1 MLRHRIGLGAVG
13 LSAIAAVASVAL
25 PAALAQSSARLTA
38 KQAALLGLPA
48 PAQAVSEEMVGALIV
63 KMRATG
69 SQLAQAQG
77 GAYVRS
83 LSHMAGVGVKGV
95 RAISDSTSH
104 VALDGPMTM
113 SQARA
118 VAARLASDPMVEY
131 AEPDV
136 AMRPFAAPT
145 TEPLF
150 ASQQWNLFPPASIY
164 PGNVVVPMGMP
175 ARTTSAPAAGA
186 ANLIA
191 AWDRTTGSD
200 TVVVAVVDT
209 GIVNHPDLNGNTVLV
224 PVYTAAGRFLAG
236 YDFVSSGALTLPA
249 NTVSGDGNGRDNNP
263 ADPGDAVSQADRAN
277 PLCNDNT
284 PNQGTAAAPSTWH
297 GSHSAGVVA
306 ATANNAAGIAGIGW
320 NVRILPVRA
329 LGRCG
334 GAMSDVA
341 DAILWSAGLTVTTAP
356 VPPETAVPANANPA
370 KVILI
375 GAGGKV
381 GVACSQTLQNAIDAA
396 VTAGSVVVAAAGNEG
411 SVTGISA
418 PANCNNVIAV
428 TAHAIN
434 GENATYS
441 NIDAPGGTQVTIS
454 AAGGG
459 SPGSLG
465 SSPGAPSGIDD
476 PAWDGY
482 YIWSTTPSGGG
493 APQLPLTYT
502 GRFGTSPAAA
512 QVAGVAALIKSA
524 VPAATPAQIK
534 SAIVTSARPFPDLT
548 LCAPGRDFAGR
559 CGAGMLDATRALQA
573 AGPPLVVTPP
583 ASVTVAVGG
592 TASFTVEAIG
602 AVSYQWV
609 RNGVAIAGATGP
621 TYTTPALAATDNNVA
636 FVVNMSNSFGGT
648 SSPAA
653 VVTVTSTAANSP
665 SGGGALPAWQ
675 LLLLSSLLLAARV
688 RVAYREQ

>member
-1 MLRHRIGLGAVG
+1 MLRQRIGLGAVG
-13 LSAIAAVASVAL
+13 LSAIAAIASVAL
-25 PAALAQSSARLTA
+25 PAAFAQSNVRMTA
-38 KQAALLGLPA
+38 KQASLLRLPA

-83 LSHMAGVGVKGV
+83 ASNMAGVGVKAV
-95 RAISDSTSH
+95 RQISDSSSH
-104 VALDGPMTM
+104 VALEAPMTL
-113 SQARA
+113 SEARA

-136 AMRPFAAPT
+136 AMRPFAAPN
-145 TEPLF
+145 EPDF
-150 ASQQWNLFPPASIY
+150 ALKQWNLFPPASVY
-164 PGNVVVPMGMP
+164 PGNVVVPVGQP

-186 ANLIA
+186 ANLID

-200 TVVVAVVDT
+200 TVVVAVIDT
-209 GIVNHPDLNGNTVLV
+209 GIVNHPDLNGLSVLT
-224 PVYTAAGRFLAG
+224 PTPYTAGGRFLAG
-236 YDFVSSGALTLPA
+236 FDFVSSDALGLPT
-249 NTVSGDGNGRDNNP
+249 NFVSNDATGRDNNP
-263 ADPGDAVSQADRAN
+263 ADPGDALQTADRQN

-284 PNQGTAAAPSTWH
+284 PNQGTAAAPNTWH
-297 GSHSAGVVA
+297 GTHTAGVVA
-306 ATANNAAGIAGIGW
+306 ATANNATGIAGIGW
-320 NVRILPVRA
+320 NVKILPVRA

-341 DAILWSAGLTVTTAP
+341 DAILWSAGLTVTTPP
-356 VPPETAVPANANPA
+356 VPPAPAPPVNANPA

-381 GVACSQTLQNAIDAA
+381 GVACSQTLQTAIDAA

-411 SVTGISA
+411 SLNGISA

-441 NIDAPGGTQVTIS
+441 NIDPPGGTQVSIS
-454 AAGGG
+454 APGGG
-459 SPGSLG
+459 SPASLG
-465 SSPGAPSGIDD
+465 FGSPMDD

-482 YIWSTTPSGGG
+482 YIWSTTPSGAG
-493 APQLPLTYT
+493 APALPLIYS
-502 GRFGTSPAAA
+502 GRIGTSAAAA

-524 VPAATPAQIK
+524 VPAVTPVQIK
-534 SAIVTSARPFPDLT
+534 SAIMTSARPFPANSS
-548 LCAPGRDFAGR
+548 CESPQIWRGR

-573 AGPPLVVTPP
+573 AGPPVVVTPP
-583 ASVTVAVGG
+583 VGVTVAAGG

-602 AVSYQWV
+602 VVSYQWT
-609 RNGVAIAGATGP
+609 RAGAAIAGADGP
-621 TYTTPALAATDNNVA
+621 SYTTPALAATDNNVPFA
-636 FVVNMSNSFGGT
+636 VVMTNTFGT
-648 SSPAA
+648 TTSPAA
-653 VVTVTSTAANSP
+653 VVLVSSGSNSP
-665 SGGGALPAWQ
+665 SGGGALAFWQ
-675 LLLLSSLLLAARV
+675 LVLLSALLLAGRV
-688 RVAYREQ
+688 RIAYRKQ

>member
-1 MLRHRIGLGAVG
+1 MLRHRVGLGAVG
-13 LSAIAAVASVAL
+13 LSAIAAIASVAL
-25 PAALAQSSARLTA
+25 PAAFAQSNVRMTA
-38 KQAALLGLPA
+38 KQAALLRLPA
-48 PAQAVSEEMVGALIV
+48 PAQTASEEMVGALIV

-69 SQLAQAQG
+69 SQTAQAQG

-83 LSHMAGVGVKGV
+83 LSSMAGVGVKAV
-95 RAISDSTSH
+95 RQISDSASH
-104 VALDGPMTM
+104 VALDGPMTL
-113 SQARA
+113 SEARA
-118 VAARLASDPMVEY
+118 IAARLASDPMVEY

-145 TEPLF
+145 EPDF
-150 ASQQWNLFPPASIY
+150 ALKQWNLFPPASVY
-164 PGNVVVPMGMP
+164 PGNVVVPVGQP
-175 ARTTSAPAAGA
+175 AKTTSAPAAGA
-186 ANLIA
+186 ANLID

-209 GIVNHPDLNGNTVLV
+209 GIVNHPDLNGLSVLG
-224 PVYTAAGRFLAG
+224 YTAGGRFLAG
-236 YDFVSSGALTLPA
+236 YDFVSSDALGLPT
-249 NTVSGDGNGRDNNP
+249 NFVSNDATGRDNNP
-263 ADPGDAVSQADRAN
+263 ADPGDQLQTADRQN

-284 PNQGTAAAPSTWH
+284 PNQGTALAPSTWH
-297 GSHSAGVVA
+297 GTHSAGVVA
-306 ATANNAAGIAGIGW
+306 ATANNATGIAGIGW
-320 NVRILPVRA
+320 NVKVLPVRA

-356 VPPETAVPANANPA
+356 VPPANANPA

-375 GAGGKV
+375 GAGGKS
-381 GVACSQTLQNAIDAA
+381 GVVCSQTLQSAIDAA
-396 VTAGSVVVAAAGNEG
+396 VNAGSVVVAAAGNEG
-411 SVTGISA
+411 NITTGISA

-441 NIDAPGGTQVTIS
+441 NIDPAGGSQVSIS
-454 AAGGG
+454 APGGG
-459 SPGSLG
+459 SPATLGFGS
-465 SSPGAPSGIDD
+465 PTDD

-482 YIWSTTPSGGG
+482 YIWSTTPTTGGG
-493 APQLPLTYT
+493 GVPALPPIYT
-502 GRFGTSPAAA
+502 GRIGTSAAAA

-534 SAIVTSARPFPDLT
+534 SAIMTSARPFPVNSS
-548 LCAPGRDFAGR
+548 CESPQIWRGR

-573 AGPPLVVTPP
+573 AGPPVVVTAPV
-583 ASVTVAVGG
+583 SVTVAAGA

-609 RNGVAIAGATGP
+609 RAGVAIPGATGP

-636 FVVNMSNSFGGT
+636 FVVNMSNTFGGT
-648 SSPAA
+648 TSPAA
-653 VVTVTSTAANSP
+653 VLTVTSTSANSP
-665 SGGGALPAWQ
+665 SGGGALPTWQ
-675 LLLLSSLLLAARV
+675 LLLLSALLLAARV
-688 RVAYREQ
+688 RVAYRKQ

>member
-1 MLRHRIGLGAVG
+1 MLRHKMGLGAVG
-13 LSAIAAVASVAL
+13 LSAIAAIASIAL
-25 PAALAQSSARLTA
+25 PAALAQSSVRMTA

-48 PAQAVSEEMVGALIV
+48 PARVAGEEMVGALIV
-63 KMRATG
+63 KMRTTG

-83 LSHMAGVGVKGV
+83 LSNMTGVGVKAV

-104 VALDGPMTM
+104 VALDGPM
-113 SQARA
+113 SLSEARA
-118 VAARLASDPMVEY
+118 VAARLATDPMVEY

-136 AMRPFAAPT
+136 AMRPFAAPGD
-145 TEPLF
+145 PDF
-150 ASQQWNLFPPASIY
+150 ASKQWNLFPPASVY
-164 PGNVVVPMGMP
+164 PGNVVVPMGQP
-175 ARTTSAPAAGA
+175 AKTTSAPAVGA
-186 ANLIA
+186 ANLIN

-209 GIVNHPDLNGNTVLV
+209 GIVNHPDLNGNNVLG
-224 PVYTAAGRFLAG
+224 YTAAGRFLAG
-236 YDFVSSGALTLPA
+236 FDFVSSDALGLPA
-249 NTVSGDGNGRDNNP
+249 NTVSGDGNGRDASP
-263 ADPGDAVSQADRAN
+263 ADPGDAVSQADRQN

-297 GSHSAGVVA
+297 GTHSAGVVA

-320 NVRILPVRA
+320 NVKILPVRA

-356 VPPETAVPANANPA
+356 APPANANPA
-370 KVILI
+370 KVILV
-375 GAGGKV
+375 GAGGKA
-381 GVACSQTLQNAIDAA
+381 GVACSATLQSAIDAA
-396 VTAGSVVVAAAGNEG
+396 VQAGSVVVAAAGNEG
-411 SVTGISA
+411 SITGISA
-418 PANCNNVIAV
+418 PANCNNVVAV

-441 NIDAPGGTQVTIS
+441 NIDDVGGTQVSIS
-454 AAGGG
+454 APGGG
-459 SPGSLG
+459 PPASLG
-465 SSPGAPSGIDD
+465 ALSPIDD
-476 PAWDGY
+476 IAWDGF
-482 YIWSTTPSGGG
+482 YIWSTTPTGAG
-493 APQLPLTYT
+493 APQGPPTYS

-534 SAIVTSARPFPDLT
+534 SAIITSARPFPDLG
-548 LCAPGRDFAGR
+548 LCASGRQFAGR

-573 AGPPLVVTPP
+573 AGPPVIVTAPV
-583 ASVTVAVGG
+583 AATVAPGAS
-592 TASFTVEAIG
+592 ASFAVEAIG
-602 AVSYQWV
+602 VVSYQWT
-609 RNGVAIAGATGP
+609 RGGAAIAGATGP
-621 TYTTPALAATDNNVA
+621 TYTTPALAAADNNAA
-636 FVVNMSNSFGGT
+636 FAVTMTNTFGT
-648 SSPAA
+648 TTRPPA
-653 VVTVTSTAANSP
+653 VVTVSGGSNSP

-675 LLLLSSLLLAARV
+675 LLLLSALLLAARV

>member
-1 MLRHRIGLGAVG
+1 
-13 LSAIAAVASVAL
+13 
-25 PAALAQSSARLTA
+25 
-38 KQAALLGLPA
+38 
-48 PAQAVSEEMVGALIV
+48 
-63 KMRATG
+63 
-69 SQLAQAQG
+69 
-77 GAYVRS
+77 
-83 LSHMAGVGVKGV
+83 
-95 RAISDSTSH
+95 
-104 VALDGPMTM
+104 
-113 SQARA
+113 
-118 VAARLASDPMVEY
+118 
-131 AEPDV
+131 
-136 AMRPFAAPT
+136 
-145 TEPLF
+145 
-150 ASQQWNLFPPASIY
+150 
-164 PGNVVVPMGMP
+164 
-175 ARTTSAPAAGA
+175 
-186 ANLIA
+186 
-191 AWDRTTGSD
+191 
-200 TVVVAVVDT
+200 
-209 GIVNHPDLNGNTVLV
+209 
-224 PVYTAAGRFLAG
+224 
-236 YDFVSSGALTLPA
+236 
-249 NTVSGDGNGRDNNP
+249 
-263 ADPGDAVSQADRAN
+263 
-277 PLCNDNT
+277 
-284 PNQGTAAAPSTWH
+284 
-297 GSHSAGVVA
+297 VA
-306 ATANNAAGIAGIGW
+306 ATANNATGIAGIGW
-320 NVRILPVRA
+320 NVKILPVRA

-493 APQLPLTYT
+493 APQLPLIYT

-512 QVAGVAALIKSA
+512 QVAGVAALIKSV

-534 SAIVTSARPFPDLT
+534 SAIITSARPFPDLG
-548 LCAPGRDFAGR
+548 LCAPGREFAGR

-688 RVAYREQ
+688 SVAYRKQ

>member
-1 MLRHRIGLGAVG
+1 MLPNKIV
-13 LSAIAAVASVAL
+13 LSAVALSAVAAIASVAL
-25 PAALAQSSARLTA
+25 PAALAQSSARITA
-38 KQAALLGLPA
+38 KQAALLRLPA
-48 PAQAVSEEMVGALIV
+48 PAQAASEEMVGALIV

-83 LSHMAGVGVKGV
+83 LSNMAGVGVKAV
-95 RAISDSTSH
+95 RQISDSSSH
-104 VALDGPMTM
+104 VALDAPMTL
-113 SQARA
+113 SDARA

-145 TEPLF
+145 EPDF
-150 ASQQWNLFPPASIY
+150 ALKQWNLFPPASIY
-164 PGNVVVPMGMP
+164 PGNVVVPMGQP
-175 ARTTSAPAAGA
+175 AKTTSAPAAGA

-209 GIVNHPDLNGNTVLV
+209 GIVNHPDLNGNNVLG
-224 PVYTAAGRFLAG
+224 YTAAGRFLAG
-236 YDFVSSGALTLPA
+236 YDFVSTNALGLPNGTVEGAEGA
-249 NTVSGDGNGRDNNP
+249 GQVGRDGSP
-263 ADPGDAVSQADRAN
+263 ADPGDAVSAADRAN

-284 PNQGTAAAPSTWH
+284 PNQGAAAAPSTWH

-306 ATANNAAGIAGIGW
+306 ATANNATGIAGIGW
-320 NVRILPVRA
+320 NVKILPVRA

-341 DAILWSAGLTVTTAP
+341 DAILWAAGRAVTG
-356 VPPETAVPANANPA
+356 VPANANPA
-370 KVILI
+370 KVILV

-381 GVACSQTLQNAIDAA
+381 GVACSATLQSAIDAA
-396 VTAGSVVVAAAGNEG
+396 VTDGSVVVAAAGNEG

-441 NIDAPGGTQVTIS
+441 NIDALGGTQVTIS

-465 SSPGAPSGIDD
+465 SSPGGPSGIDD

-482 YIWSTTPSGGG
+482 YIWSTTPSGAG
-493 APQLPLTYT
+493 APTLPFIYT
-502 GRFGTSPAAA
+502 GRIGTSPAAA

-534 SAIVTSARPFPDLT
+534 SAITTSARPFPDLT

-559 CGAGMLDATRALQA
+559 CGVGMLDATRALQA

-583 ASVTVAVGG
+583 GNVTVPVGG

-609 RNGVAIAGATGP
+609 RAGVAIAGATGP
-621 TYTTPALAATDNNVA
+621 TYTTPPLAATDNNVA

-648 SSPAA
+648 TSPAA

-675 LLLLSSLLLAARV
+675 LLLLSSLLLAARF